1 MQYIQ
6 EKYLSATC
14 FKNTVK
20 RISAAGMAAYNICR
34 SANLVQCAFYHLMG
48 YGICKKYQKVW
59 TSYLFTEV
67 GLHLCKYFT
76 FTFIRFADF
85 FVLSYHSV
93 MSAYDYDTHNFV
105 LLVILSYL
113 YVGFFITIY
122 CINSC
127 ICYNLGSDSYLYD
140 MSVWIVIYL

>member
-20 RISAAGMAAYNICR
+20 CISTAGMAAHNICR

-48 YGICKKYQKVW
+48 YSICKKYQKIR
-59 TSYLFTEV
+59 TSYLFSEV
-67 GLHLCKYFT
+67 GFHLCKYFT
-76 FTFIRFADF
+76 FAFIRFADF

-93 MSAYDYDTHNFV
+93 MSPTITILMYYPPFV
-105 LLVILSYL
+105 LLDILIWGLES
-113 YVGFFITIY
+113 IY
-122 CINSC
+122 PLPDNRALI
-127 ICYNLGSDSYLYD
+127 ILW
-140 MSVWIVIYL
+140 VWLTFSNCKLV

>member
-48 YGICKKYQKVW
+48 YGICKKYQKIW

-85 FVLSYHSV
+85 FCTVLPFCHVRLRLRYSYI
-93 MSAYDYDTHNFV
+93 V
-105 LLVILSYL
+105 LLCFNIFYECYIIVCFLILPE
-113 YVGFFITIY
+113 
-122 CINSC
+122 
-127 ICYNLGSDSYLYD
+127 
-140 MSVWIVIYL
+140 VIYL